1 MRRFV
6 LALGLLAAPS
16 APALAAAWTVDP
28 DASRVG
34 FVFTQAGAE
43 NEGRFETFEA
53 EIDFDPE
60 APEAGR
66 VRAVIDVGSIT
77 TGNPERDATVQGAE
91 WLGAEAHP
99 EAVFEGRGFEP
110 TGDGAYELPGR
121 LTLKG
126 VTQDAI
132 LPVTI
137 SVEDERATAEGTITI
152 DRTDFEVGTGQWAAG
167 SVVGKEV
174 KIVLD
179 LEAAAE

>member
-6 LALGLLAAPS
+6 LVLGLLAAPS

-43 NEGRFETFEA
+43 NEGQFATFEA
-53 EIDFDPE
+53 EIDFDPQ

-66 VRAVIDVGSIT
+66 VRAVIDVGSIA
-77 TGNPERDATVQGAE
+77 TGNPERDATVKGPE

-99 EAVFEGRGFEP
+99 EAVFEGQGFEP
-110 TGDGAYELPGR
+110 TGDGAYDLPGT

-126 VTQDAI
+126 TTRDVT

-137 SVEDERATAEGTITI
+137 TLNGERAEAEGTIAI
-152 DRTDFEVGTGQWAAG
+152 DRTNFEVGTGQWAAG

-174 KIVLD
+174 GIVLD